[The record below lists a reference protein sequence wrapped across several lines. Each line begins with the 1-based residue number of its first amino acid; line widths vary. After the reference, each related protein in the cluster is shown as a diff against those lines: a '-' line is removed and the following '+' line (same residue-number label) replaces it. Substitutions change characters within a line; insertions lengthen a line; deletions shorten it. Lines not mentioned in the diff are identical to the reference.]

1 MKGIPDLKG
10 IVIVTGDNCPNC
22 TKLINMM
29 NKLGVKYRTKTQ
41 QELAKMKITT
51 IPTILKDGVRVLG
64 VSGGCPGSVKDLKI
78 VLKM

>member
-10 IVIVTGDNCPNC
+10 IVIVTGENCPNC
-22 TKLINMM
+22 TKLINMI

-51 IPTILKDGVRVLG
+51 IPTILIDGVRVL
-64 VSGGCPGSVKDLKI
+64 GGCPGSVKDLKI